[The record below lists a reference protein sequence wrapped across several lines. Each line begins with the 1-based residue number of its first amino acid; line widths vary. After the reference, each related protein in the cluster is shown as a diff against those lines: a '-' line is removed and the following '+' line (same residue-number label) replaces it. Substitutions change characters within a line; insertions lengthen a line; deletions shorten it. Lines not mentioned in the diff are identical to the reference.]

1 LVVKNVIIVN
11 LRLKMEMSLE
21 ERTKIFKYI
30 KYLTEE
36 DLLEIEEANVGL
48 LLEHGPIKITRLEV
62 YGGVKKRI
70 ENL

>member
-1 LVVKNVIIVN
+1 
-11 LRLKMEMSLE
+11 MEMSLE

-30 KYLTEE
+30 RYLTEE

-62 YGGVKKRI
+62 YGAVKKRI

>member
-1 LVVKNVIIVN
+1 
-11 LRLKMEMSLE
+11 MSLE

-36 DLLEIEEANVGL
+36 DLLEIEEAYVGL